1 MSDAANNIAKQN
13 SCTFLKSL
21 LQRKTQE
28 TETEIV
34 PWIIAMRTVFS
45 AYLIKF
51 VTHSYTKTESFEV
64 DQRKNIFLS
73 SDV

>member
-1 MSDAANNIAKQN
+1 
-13 SCTFLKSL
+13 
-21 LQRKTQE
+21 
-28 TETEIV
+28 
-34 PWIIAMRTVFS
+34 MRTVFS